1 MSKISAGKDVSDTGM
16 ALNDVDKVLTK
27 MGLSLKDQDGIMRD
41 ISDVLDEVAAKWNT
55 WNKNQQNQVATAIAG
70 TNQANIFRATMAS
83 YNEVLNATNIAQDAN
98 GSSMERMAI
107 YTESL
112 TAKINKFKTTWT
124 ELVNNLNL
132 SGFLGDA
139 IDLGTKILEIVDILL
154 NKIPVLSTLIKG
166 ILTVQGANI
175 FFGAVYKS
183 LNLIIGENGL
193 QGLLSGLITLEGVFG
208 KVTDASGATATGLNA
223 IRVAITSLSTG
234 AKLAMGAVGALIAVL
249 SAAYYVWDNF
259 ISLEGRLE
267 NANEKLSESTQA
279 VDETK
284 SKMDELLAEKQQ
296 LESASSDELTTTEK
310 NRLNIIN
317 EQLDTYNEILK
328 TKQKIA
334 EQDQKAVDE
343 LEYEGIQGKYTGN
356 NSLSYNRNNAQN
368 AVQNTQ
374 PLIASDNMSFSSNL
388 AKQEQLIKMQEKLQ
402 NGEEQYGYTLEGVNN
417 LIEQNNQILQEQI
430 LTLQEDKIMLEENGQ
445 TGTEEYKN
453 LCEQLEVYK
462 ALMNPSDWED
472 NTIQNL
478 VDFDAIVEEINTGGK
493 EAADVI
499 SQTARDVANTIQNDE
514 ALKSAAEVAFNI
526 DLSTIDGYNQLVKI
540 LMEDIPKGYQTSES
554 AANEFGITASSA
566 FTQYLDAVQDL
577 TESQDILNTAF
588 GEMQYNG
595 QLSVATVRELISAY
609 PELSNHISI
618 QNGQLK
624 IEVQC
629 LQEVWEAQ
637 KQAQKHTIDSQI
649 AQTESVIENVK
660 SRIMAYT
667 EEASALK
674 AMAQAGDTTAQRIT
688 YLETVMATNPSS
700 SQKYINAARE
710 YGSIITQQNTQLTGL
725 NATLQRLQESR
736 DALDSIGGLSAT
748 APSGSSGSGSS
759 RSSGGSQTDP
769 AKEAYELQKSEME
782 VVKEQ
787 LELQK
792 DILETKKEQIQQQ
805 KDGVELEKD
814 QVELLK
820 DQAEQQLEVVQDA
833 EDSIDNIID
842 MIKEMTNQGYEN
854 LKTNLEGIK
863 TFIGDFQDAL
873 NDLEDTY
880 QDLVDDA
887 KEKLQAEKEAADN
900 QRELEDKARSI
911 AEIQAQLQE
920 IAYDDSADAMA
931 KRMELTAQLN
941 EAQRDMDETTQDQ
954 AYDAAMDALDQTK
967 DEVSNVFDQIN
978 SILDISQEA
987 IQSYID
993 FISDTLQSDG
1003 NLYQM
1008 ALMQFNDTSE
1018 GASEELY
1025 NRLIEWNRQYGD
1037 SIDQTVTT
1045 AWNDA
1050 TQAVEAYKEAAGSG
1064 DVGTVRNYLAS
1075 QDASL
1080 SDQINTYEQSI
1091 NQFDNTIKQLDIN
1104 MQGVDSQVQELEN
1117 IVDRVNIA
1125 LSQLEI
1131 NYTSGTNAEAAGAQG
1146 VGTGSQYAW
1155 DLIRALLAQSGVDTS
1170 ALPQTYDELVTA
1182 LTTGKETVDDF
1193 AASAQQASQAADSM
1207 TTSQDVASSSTDQ
1220 LSQSTQGA
1228 ATSADTLSTSADVAA
1243 SALDGVATSGTT
1255 GGTTSTGGSFLNA
1268 LFGSDPLTGF
1278 GNFAASLISRYLP
1291 TLLRAGINKIISNHD
1306 GTNYVRKDNS
1316 WLDQMLGLGSDETA
1330 RILKV
1335 GEAVIPDYINS
1346 ASGNRSDTPFS
1357 GSIVNAPDTSM
1368 IKSNNN
1374 SSLVIDM
1381 GDLDVNG
1388 LDSASLRSELEY
1400 IKQESANKVYSTL
1413 NRYIKVGGYRNV
1425 KTRYN

>member
-1 MSKISAGKDVSDTGM
+1 
-16 ALNDVDKVLTK
+16 
-27 MGLSLKDQDGIMRD
+27 
-41 ISDVLDEVAAKWNT
+41 
-55 WNKNQQNQVATAIAG
+55 
-70 TNQANIFRATMAS
+70 MAS

-139 IDLGTKILEIVDILL
+139 IDLGTKILEIIDILL

-208 KVTDASGATATGLNA
+208 KVTDASGATVTGLNA

-296 LESASSDELTTTEK
+296 LESVSSDQLTATEK
-310 NRLNIIN
+310 TRLDIIN

-356 NSLSYNRNNAQN
+356 NSLSSGRSDAQG
-368 AVQNTQ
+368 AVQLGQ
-374 PLIASDNMSFSSNL
+374 SLYAFDNASFSSNL
-388 AKQEQLIKMQEKLQ
+388 AKQEQLIKMQGELA
-402 NGEEQYGYTLEGVNN
+402 NGEEQYGYTLETVNE
-417 LIEQNNQILQEQI
+417 LIEWNNEVLQEQI
-430 LTLQEDKIMLEENGQ
+430 LNLQEDKIMLEENGQ
-445 TGTEEYKN
+445 TGTEEYQN

-478 VDFDAIVEEINTGGK
+478 VDFDAIIEEINTGGK

-540 LMEDIPKGYQTSES
+540 LMEDIPKGYQASEA

-566 FTQYLDAVQDL
+566 FTQYLDAVQSL

-624 IEVQC
+624 IEVQY

-660 SRIMAYT
+660 NRILAYT

-710 YGSIITQQNTQLTGL
+710 YGSIITQQNTQLMGL
-725 NATLQRLQESR
+725 NATLQRLQQSR

-748 APSGSSGSGSS
+748 APSGSSGSSG
-759 RSSGGSQTDP
+759 SGGSQTDP

-805 KDGVELEKD
+805 KDSVELEKD
-814 QVELLK
+814 QIELLK

-833 EDSIDNIID
+833 EESIDNIID

-900 QRELEDKARSI
+900 QRELEDQARSI

-941 EAQRDMDETTQDQ
+941 EAQRDMDETAQDQ
-954 AYDAAMDALDQTK
+954 AYDTAMDALDQTK
-967 DEVSNVFDQIN
+967 DEVSDVFDQIN
-978 SILDISQEA
+978 SILDISQDA

-1117 IVDRVNIA
+1117 IVDRVNVA

-1155 DLIRALLAQSGVDTS
+1155 DLIRTLLAQSGVDTS

-1291 TLLRAGINKIISNHD
+1291 ILLRAGINKIISNHD

-1425 KTRYN
+1425 RTRYN